1 MKKKIIAFLCAA
13 ALAVPTLCVNAEYKE
28 SDLKDAV
35 NDAIEWK
42 DENDSPFYSIG
53 TNSSNLYIMA
63 LKRMGKNYDYEAY
76 LSGLD
81 GIAAGYGSEH
91 NASDMQRT
99 ALAAMCAG
107 GDAQN
112 VGGRDL
118 VADSTYYRD
127 AAAPI
132 DKDGV
137 DGYSWALIT
146 LDSNSYQTPDWAIK
160 DRNSIIAGML
170 SHQNTDGSFDGDTY
184 STAVAITAL
193 APYYETSGAYTIT
206 QNQTGYTLDLSP
218 RDAVDSALNY
228 LSENQTKDGD
238 WGDLKSTA
246 MTVIAL
252 DTMGIDCNED
262 DRFTARKG
270 TAFDGLMSYQEKDGG
285 FASGGNKSDGE
296 ATSYALCA
304 LTSHLRKM
312 QGKSTLFNFA
322 VNDVITFEAP
332 ATQKPASNTSSTT
345 AGSSSSS
352 KATQKPASV
361 NKTTTKPTTKP
372 STTKN
377 PAKTMQPTKT
387 TTPRSEAGTD
397 SKTTPK
403 PSATPKPAKRSALVG
418 PVEMPGPMQPTD
430 PPEINSSGTSE
441 KKTSGSV
448 APVIVAVIIAVI
460 ALGAFAALY
469 YLNKT
474 GRLPEIG
481 FISKLLSRK
490 KKPEERYKAKRHR
503 KTEQHRRFEERERYK
518 NRKKYDKR
526 RRS

>member
-13 ALAVPTLCVNAEYKE
+13 AFVVPTLCVSAEYKE

-63 LKRMGKNYDYEAY
+63 LKRMGKNYDYAAY

-99 ALAAMCAG
+99 ALATACAG

-146 LDSNSYQTPDWAIK
+146 LDSNGYQTPDWATK
-160 DRNSIIAGML
+160 NRNDIIAGIL
-170 SHQNTDGSFDGDTY
+170 SHQNTDGSFDSSVY
-184 STAVAITAL
+184 STASAITAL

-206 QNQTGYTLDLSP
+206 QNQTGWTFDLSP
-218 RDAVDSALNY
+218 HDAIENALDY
-228 LSENQTKDGD
+228 LSSTQNKDGD

-252 DTMGIDCNED
+252 DTMGIDCNGD

-285 FASGGNKSDGE
+285 FAADGNKSDGE

-312 QGKSTLFNFA
+312 QGKSMLFDFA
-322 VNDVITFEAP
+322 VNDAITFETP

-345 AGSSSSS
+345 SGNSSSS
-352 KATQKPASV
+352 KVTQKPAAS
-361 NKTTTKPTTKP
+361 NKATTKPTTKP

-387 TTPRSEAGTD
+387 TTPQSSA
-397 SKTTPK
+397 SPK
-403 PSATPKPAKRSALVG
+403 SSATPKPAKRSALVG

-430 PPEINSSGTSE
+430 PPEINSSAASE
-441 KKTSGSV
+441 KKTSGSA
-448 APVIVAVIIAVI
+448 APVIVAVMIAVI
-460 ALGAFAALY
+460 ALGAFGALW

-474 GRLPEIG
+474 GKLPEVS
-481 FISKLLSRK
+481 FISKLMNRK
-490 KKPEERYKAKRHR
+490 KKPEETYKAKRHR
-503 KTEQHRRFEERERYK
+503 KTEQNRRFEERERYK

-526 RRS
+526 RR

>member
-1 MKKKIIAFLCAA
+1 MKKKIIAILCAA

-42 DENDSPFYSIG
+42 DEHDSPFYSIG
-53 TNSSNLYIMA
+53 SNSSNLYIIA
-63 LKRMGKNYDYEAY
+63 LKRMGKNYDYTSY

-118 VADSTYYRD
+118 VADSTYFRD

-132 DKDGV
+132 DKDGA

-170 SHQNTDGSFDGDTY
+170 SHQNTDGSFDGSAY

-206 QNQTGYTLDLSP
+206 QNQTGWTLDLSP
-218 RDAVDSALNY
+218 REAVENALSY
-228 LSENQTKDGD
+228 LSETQGKEGD
-238 WGDLKSTA
+238 WGDLRSTA

-252 DTMGIDCNED
+252 DTMGIDCNGD

-270 TAFDGLMSYQEKDGG
+270 TAFDGLMSYQGKDGG
-285 FASGGNKSDGE
+285 FALDGNKSDGE

-304 LTSHLRKM
+304 LTSHLRKV
-312 QGKSTLFNFA
+312 QGKSTLFNFS
-322 VNDVITFEAP
+322 VNDSVTFETP
-332 ATQKPASNTSSTT
+332 ATPKPTSNTTS
-345 AGSSSSS
+345 GSSSSAKTTPKPAATA
-352 KATQKPASV
+352 KATA
-361 NKTTTKPTTKP
+361 KPTTKP
-372 STTKN
+372 SSTKN
-377 PAKTMQPTKT
+377 PEKTMQPTRT
-387 TTPRSEAGTD
+387 TTPQSEV
-397 SKTTPK
+397 TPR
-403 PSATPKPAKRSALVG
+403 PSSTPRATKRPALVG

-430 PPEINSSGTSE
+430 PPEINSGGSQTKETSH
-441 KKTSGSV
+441 GAV
-448 APVIVAVIIAVI
+448 PAIVVGIIAVI
-460 ALGAFAALY
+460 ALCAFVILWY
-469 YLNKT
+469 MNKMGKNT
-474 GRLPEIG
+474 KNKSKEIY
-481 FISKLLSRK
+481 R
-490 KKPEERYKAKRHR
+490 AKRHR
-503 KTEQHRRFEERERYK
+503 KTEQHRRFDERERYRR
-518 NRKKYDKR
+518 RKKYDRRKR
-526 RRS
+526 T